1 MTCSYTSQCI
11 ENIRNEGR
19 IEGKLE
25 GRLEGKVDVIKNLAG
40 EMTVKKIAQIVE
52 LDEEDVARIIEENNF

>member
-1 MTCSYTSQCI
+1 MTGSYTSQCI

-19 IEGKLE
+19 IECK
-25 GRLEGKVDVIKNLAG
+25 LEGKVDVIKNLAG